1 MIKKVSKEFVY
12 DFAIKFFPSFS
23 KVKGPFDRV
32 LVYLDDCICGFISYS
47 VIYDRAEIEYIAVG
61 DDYLGKGVSDEL
73 FDAFINDIS
82 GCVNVSLEV
91 DENNKRAINFYLK
104 HGFVKK
110 GIRKNYYKNSDG
122 ILMVLELR

>member
-12 DFAIKFFPSFS
+12 DFAINFFPSFS
-23 KVKGPFDRV
+23 KADGTFDRI
-32 LVYLDDCICGFISYS
+32 LAYLNDGICGFISYS

-61 DDYLGKGVSDEL
+61 EEYLGKGVSDEL
-73 FDAFINDIS
+73 FDAFINDIF

-104 HGFVKK
+104 HGFEKK
-110 GIRKNYYKNSDG
+110 GIRKKYYKNSDG